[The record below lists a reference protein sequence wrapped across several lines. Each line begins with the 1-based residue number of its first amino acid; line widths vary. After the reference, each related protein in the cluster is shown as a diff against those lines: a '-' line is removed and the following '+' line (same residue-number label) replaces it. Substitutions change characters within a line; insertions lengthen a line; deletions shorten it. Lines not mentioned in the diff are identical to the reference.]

1 MKFSLSH
8 LYWISKYTFISNSI
22 KLVWCNYIA
31 SCDYLFRYIL
41 HSMPFPQGHCIF
53 LNVPSRASLNLFS
66 SFQTTISI
74 FAADSICEKC
84 PSRMRCWDLNQR
96 PSYHESPPIA
106 INLMPRAPAVGFEF
120 FNLLVCYLHDFF
132 QKSLWLCISLEWAFI
147 IIGYWA
153 NSSATTILQHCV
165 PYIMVF
171 NGPTPASFLFIF
183 SLFNKTLQFYN
194 KSMWKMTI

>member
-66 SFQTTISI
+66 VFSNKHHYKIYNQLIVKNVHPVYSAAIRTHDLWNMSLLPYPLDQGSLPRSIVLLRKTNETVAGIIPSGWPIFVMHSVGVRNRKIVGTDRSTT
-74 FAADSICEKC
+74 
-84 PSRMRCWDLNQR
+84 
-96 PSYHESPPIA
+96 
-106 INLMPRAPAVGFEF
+106 
-120 FNLLVCYLHDFF
+120 
-132 QKSLWLCISLEWAFI
+132 
-147 IIGYWA
+147 
-153 NSSATTILQHCV
+153 
-165 PYIMVF
+165 
-171 NGPTPASFLFIF
+171 
-183 SLFNKTLQFYN
+183 
-194 KSMWKMTI
+194 